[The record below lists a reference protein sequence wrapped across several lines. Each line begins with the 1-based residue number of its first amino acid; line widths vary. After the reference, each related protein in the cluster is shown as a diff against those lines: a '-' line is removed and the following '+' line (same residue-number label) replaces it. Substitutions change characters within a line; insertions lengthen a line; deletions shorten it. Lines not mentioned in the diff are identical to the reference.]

1 MIDRIGRW
9 VDFKGAY
16 RTMDKNFMESVW
28 WAFKRLYEAG
38 KIYEGEKVL
47 MYDTKFATPV
57 GKAEVTMDNDA
68 YQTVTDPSVY
78 VKFKLL
84 SGNTRHKITLD
95 KSSKILF
102 VCNANVVRSQM
113 AQAFYNHFTKTQN
126 ADSAGVNAEK
136 YSTDKI
142 PTVADFDAHLVAKN
156 LDPLAVI
163 DLMREKGIEVGAS
176 QRTQLTKDMLCNYD
190 LVVNIANRN
199 QTPDWLKG
207 DNVVWWKIEDP
218 HAESRELAELACDE
232 IEKRVKKLISGEVVD
247 DIEGDDVNVLA
258 WTTTPWT
265 LPANLMLAVNPEMT
279 YCEVLVDG
287 EKLIVMERDF
297 ALGRAAKDC
306 RIRNK
311 MAGRGT
317 AADTV
322 GLVERFRPAGSLRR
336 ILVCL
341 TNFSLMDFSLI
352 EDVL

>member
-1 MIDRIGRW
+1 
-9 VDFKGAY
+9 
-16 RTMDKNFMESVW
+16 MESVW
-28 WAFKRLYEAG
+28 WAFKQLYEAG

-57 GKAEVTMDNDA
+57 SKAEVTMDNDA

-78 VKFKLL
+78 VKFKLKD
-84 SGNTRHKITLD
+84 SKTSHKIVLNEH
-95 KSSKILF
+95 SKVLF

-136 YSTDKI
+136 YPTTKI

-176 QRTQLTKDMLCNYD
+176 QRTQLTKDMLRNYD

-218 HAESRELAELACDE
+218 HAESHYE
-232 IEKRVKKLISGEVVD
+232 I
-247 DIEGDDVNVLA
+247 
-258 WTTTPWT
+258 
-265 LPANLMLAVNPEMT
+265 
-279 YCEVLVDG
+279 
-287 EKLIVMERDF
+287 
-297 ALGRAAKDC
+297 GRASC
-306 RIRNK
+306 R
-311 MAGRGT
+311 
-317 AADTV
+317 
-322 GLVERFRPAGSLRR
+322 ER
-336 ILVCL
+336 V
-341 TNFSLMDFSLI
+341 
-352 EDVL
+352 